1 MNSKNSR
8 RTRRRRRTSCE
19 RERERVRLLS
29 ALLCCVLFAAVCVL
43 WITFK
48 DGLLYL
54 SLKCSIATVVSLII
68 IAKARRESFPWCG
81 RPVLVSP
88 RSRRGLTSTNA
99 QQQPVHFR
107 RVAGR
112 RCAVLTLDTTAIR
125 HSHIYTAR
133 YAFVCLLEATLAYC
147 SPRITRTKGDN
158 FSSLCTI
165 ALGAAQIVVSS
176 LLALPVER
184 REQSKR

>member
-1 MNSKNSR
+1 M
-8 RTRRRRRTSCE
+8 
-19 RERERVRLLS
+19 
-29 ALLCCVLFAAVCVL
+29 LCVMSGCLCVL

-54 SLKCSIATVVSLII
+54 WLKCIIATVVSYRSQSSRKHVKLAI
-68 IAKARRESFPWCG
+68 
-81 RPVLVSP
+81 LVSLG
-88 RSRRGLTSTNA
+88 SRRGFTSTNA

-107 RVAGR
+107 RVASR
-112 RCAVLTLDTTAIR
+112 RCAALTLDTPAIR

-133 YAFVCLLEATLAYC
+133 YAFACLLEATLAYC
-147 SPRITRTKGDN
+147 SPWITRTKGDN